1 MDEEG
6 EDAIFTES
14 TWLRCALNVAKCNIN
29 TSLTPKTRQERY
41 NVGIFSKLPI
51 SMRLVIVFGS
61 IGIWMMILMA
71 IAMTSFSHIDQGL
84 RAGALS
90 AAQQQDLLA
99 DVRSTRIWVLAI
111 GGFVCALC
119 AFAWFSLRRGIVQP
133 LQQAILIAET
143 VAAGDLSQE
152 FSSEIEGDFGRLLT
166 ALGTMEDTLTELVG
180 RIKQSTDAISVSAG
194 EIDAGNDNLSSRTQ
208 AQVSALTETA
218 ASMEQLTATVRQNA
232 ERAHSASSLAV
243 TASSRA
249 ERGGEVVGQV
259 VDTMDAISGSSRKIV
274 DIIQV
279 IEGIAF
285 QTNILALN
293 AAVEAARAGEQ
304 GRGFAVVASEVR
316 SLAQRSA
323 EAAKQI
329 KELITASV
337 SQVQSGAGLV
347 SQAGSTMQD
356 IMQTAGQVSSLLGE
370 ISQAL
375 QEQSEG
381 IAHVNTAVSHM
392 DSTNQENAVLVQ
404 QATQAAGELNARTLD
419 LQHAVGAFKLDDDDA
434 PALAPVAMAA
444 PRKVLAPQA
453 ALQARALDYE
463 EV

>member
-1 MDEEG
+1 M
-6 EDAIFTES
+6 
-14 TWLRCALNVAKCNIN
+14 
-29 TSLTPKTRQERY
+29 
-41 NVGIFSKLPI
+41 GIFARLPI

-61 IGIWMMILMA
+61 ISLWMMILMTLVL
-71 IAMTSFSHIDQGL
+71 MSFSQLDQGL
-84 RAGALS
+84 QAGALT

-99 DVRSTRIWVLAI
+99 EVRSTRIWVLAI

-133 LQQAILIAET
+133 LQQAIVIAET
-143 VAAGDLSQE
+143 VASGDLSQE
-152 FSSEIEGDFGRLLT
+152 FSSDIQGDFGRLLT

-180 RIKQSTDAISVSAG
+180 RIKQSTDAITVSAS

-243 TASSRA
+243 TASAKA

-259 VDTMDAISGSSRKIV
+259 VHTMDEISGSSRKIV

-316 SLAQRSA
+316 SLAQRSG

-337 SQVQSGAGLV
+337 NQVQSGAGLV

-381 IAHVNTAVSHM
+381 IAHVNTAVAHM
-392 DSTNQENAVLVQ
+392 DSTNQENAALVL
-404 QATQAAGELNARTLD
+404 QAAQTAGELNARTQD
-419 LQHAVGAFKLDDDDA
+419 LQHAVGAFKLDDETP
-434 PALAPVAMAA
+434 PALAPAAMAA
-444 PRKVLAPQA
+444 PRSAALVQA
-453 ALQARALDYE
+453 AQSRQKALEFEPY
-463 EV
+463 